1 MSQLEPKKLIEQN
14 RDVYDTIAPLFSAT
28 REYNWADVEVLA
40 EYIKPGDKVLDLGC
54 GNGRLYQILAKK
66 QALYTGLDQSGELIA
81 LAREKAPEVE
91 FVVGEMTELS
101 FDAASFDAI
110 FSIAAFNHIPGA
122 ELQLKS
128 LQEMKRVLKP
138 GGLIVMT
145 NWNLLSDSA
154 QKNIAKHGWKV
165 LQQSAEAG
173 IDVMVPWKSPTGETL
188 GERYYHGFTVSEL
201 TNLANATDL
210 QIVDLYFGH
219 KGERLDQAAG
229 ANVISVFRK

>member
-1 MSQLEPKKLIEQN
+1 M
-14 RDVYDTIAPLFSAT
+14 IAPLFSAT

-66 QALYTGLDQSGELIA
+66 QVLYTGLDQSGELIA
-81 LAREKAPEVE
+81 LAKEKVSEAE

-101 FDAASFDAI
+101 FVAESFDAI
-110 FSIAAFNHIPGA
+110 FAIASFNHIPGP

-138 GGLIVMT
+138 GGLIIMT

-154 QKNIAKHGWKV
+154 QKNITKHGWKV
-165 LQQSAEAG
+165 LQQSTEQG
-173 IDVMVPWKSPTGETL
+173 IDVLVPWKSPTGETL
-188 GERYYHGFTVSEL
+188 GERYYHGFTVGEL
-201 TNLANATDL
+201 TGLAAAAELEIID
-210 QIVDLYFGH
+210 IFYSH
-219 KGERLDQAAG
+219 KGERLEQTSG
-229 ANVISVFRK
+229 ANIISVFKK

>member
-1 MSQLEPKKLIEQN
+1 MSQLEPEKLIKQN
-14 RDVYDTIAPLFSAT
+14 REVYDVIAPLFSAT

-40 EYIKPGDKVLDLGC
+40 EYIKPEDKVLDLGC

-81 LAREKAPEVE
+81 LAREKFPEAE
-91 FVVGEMTELS
+91 FVVGGMTELL
-101 FDAASFDAI
+101 FEAASFDAI
-110 FSIAAFNHIPGA
+110 FSIAAFNHIPGQ

-145 NWNLLSDSA
+145 NWNLLSESA

-165 LQQSAEAG
+165 LQESPEQG
-173 IDVMVPWKSPTGETL
+173 IDVMVPWKNPQGEVL
-188 GERYYHGFTVSEL
+188 GERYYHGFTVGEL
-201 TNLANATDL
+201 TSLANATDL

-219 KGERLDQAAG
+219 KGERLDQATG
-229 ANVISVFRK
+229 ANIVSIFKV